1 MKKTMIALTL
11 SCLAV
16 LGSTASAVQ
25 LFDFDGQAIWPA
37 APGGTAVAYGRIVNG
52 EAVEAPLPFDFAN
65 FEYTL
70 AVTDLVLDSAGSTS
84 YFSGGIVTIYK
95 DDATPA
101 DFAAPATF
109 TDGEAVLS
117 GVMATF
123 QHVMLTGTLGSAN
136 GYVDWTGGSML
147 NDLAPSDQLGW
158 PFLTLVSR
166 SATQVQPGYTE
177 KWDGKIEPV
186 EEVVASEVETWSG
199 VKALFR

>member
-11 SCLAV
+11 CSLAV

-52 EAVEAPLPFDFAN
+52 EAVPAPLPFDFAN

-70 AVTDLVLDSAGSTS
+70 VVTDLVLDTAGSTS
-84 YFSGGIVTIYK
+84 FFSNGVVTIYK
-95 DDATPA
+95 DAATA
-101 DFAAPATF
+101 SDFTAPATF
-109 TDGEAVLS
+109 ADGEAVLS

-123 QHVMLTGTLGSAN
+123 QHAMITSTLGSAN
-136 GYVDWTGGSML
+136 GYVDWTGGTML
-147 NDLAPSDQLGW
+147 NDLAPADQLGW

-166 SATQVQPGYTE
+166 AASQVQPGYTE
-177 KWDGKIEPV
+177 KWDGKIEPI
-186 EEVVASEVETWSG
+186 EEVVASEAETWSG